1 MTRTNEIKCY
11 LSDDELK
18 YVQRRADRE
27 LIDPAMWMRRVA
39 VSVADGRARVVVM
52 EELDAA
58 EGIFGGGQE
67 GRGSASRD

>member
-52 EELDAA
+52 EE
-58 EGIFGGGQE
+58 
-67 GRGSASRD
+67 R